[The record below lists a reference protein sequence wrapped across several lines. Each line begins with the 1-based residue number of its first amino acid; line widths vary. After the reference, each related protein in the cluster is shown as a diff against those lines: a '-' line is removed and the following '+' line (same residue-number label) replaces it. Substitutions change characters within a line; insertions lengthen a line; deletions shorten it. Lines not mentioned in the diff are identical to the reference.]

1 MCDGGGGG
9 SCKNKKKKCNKCA
22 REKMLSLIGYKGS
35 KRKPKTII
43 PNFALYA
50 RKGGANVLGKYV
62 H

>member
-1 MCDGGGGG
+1 MCESG
-9 SCKNKKKKCNKCA
+9 SCKDKKKKCNKCA
-22 REKMLSLIGYKGS
+22 REKMLSLIGSKGS

>member
-22 REKMLSLIGYKGS
+22 REKMLSLIGSNCS
-35 KRKPKTII
+35 KRKAKTSI
-43 PNFALYA
+43 PTFAIYA